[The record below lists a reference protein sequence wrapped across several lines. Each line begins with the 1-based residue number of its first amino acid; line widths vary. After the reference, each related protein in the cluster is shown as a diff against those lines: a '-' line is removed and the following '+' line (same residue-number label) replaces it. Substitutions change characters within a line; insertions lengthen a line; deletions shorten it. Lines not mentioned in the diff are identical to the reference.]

1 MDGRNDAVSE
11 SLGRITPTG
20 TILHVIV
27 HGKVQGVGFRWF
39 VRTEARRLG
48 LAGWVRNLPDGTV
61 EVRASGI
68 AQFLASLEQAIQRG
82 PEGATVSMIAAVE
95 TAMPDSR
102 TDTPYP
108 FVILR

>member
-1 MDGRNDAVSE
+1 MTE
-11 SLGRITPTG
+11 STTRITPTG

-27 HGKVQGVGFRWF
+27 FGRVQGVGFRWF

-61 EVRASGI
+61 ELRASGI
-68 AQFLASLEQAIQRG
+68 AQFLSALEQAVQRG
-82 PEGATVSMIAAVE
+82 PDGADVTQIVQVTEAA
-95 TAMPDSR
+95 PDSR
-102 TDTPYP
+102 VDTPYP

>member
-1 MDGRNDAVSE
+1 VTE
-11 SLGRITPTG
+11 STTRITPTG

-27 HGKVQGVGFRWF
+27 FGRVQGVGFRWF

-61 EVRASGI
+61 ELRASGI
-68 AQFLASLEQAIQRG
+68 AQFLSALEQAVQRG
-82 PEGATVSMIAAVE
+82 PDGADVTQIVPVSHAA
-95 TAMPDSR
+95 PDSR
-102 TDTPYP
+102 VDTPYP

>member
-1 MDGRNDAVSE
+1 MTDSVA
-11 SLGRITPTG
+11 RITPTG

-27 HGKVQGVGFRWF
+27 HGRVQGVGFRWF

-61 EVRASGI
+61 EMRASGI
-68 AQFLASLEQAIQRG
+68 AQFLSALEQAIQRG
-82 PEGATVSMIAAVE
+82 PEGASVTHITPVE
-95 TAMPDSR
+95 EPGPDSR
-102 TDTPYP
+102 SDTPYP

>member
-1 MDGRNDAVSE
+1 VSE
-11 SLGRITPTG
+11 STGRITPTG

-27 HGKVQGVGFRWF
+27 HGRVQGVGFRWF

-61 EVRASGI
+61 EMRASGI
-68 AQFLASLEQAIQRG
+68 GQFLSGLEQALQRG
-82 PEGATVSMIAAVE
+82 PDGASVTQITPVDTPA
-95 TAMPDSR
+95 PDSR

-108 FVILR
+108 FIILR

>member
-1 MDGRNDAVSE
+1 VTE
-11 SLGRITPTG
+11 STTRITPTG

-27 HGKVQGVGFRWF
+27 SGRVQGVGFRWF

-61 EVRASGI
+61 EMRASGI
-68 AQFLASLEQAIQRG
+68 AQFLSALEHAVQRG
-82 PEGATVSMIAAVE
+82 PDGAEVTQIVQVSAPA
-95 TAMPDSR
+95 PDSR
-102 TDTPYP
+102 VDTPYP

>member
-1 MDGRNDAVSE
+1 MTE

-27 HGKVQGVGFRWF
+27 HGRVQGVGFRWF

-61 EVRASGI
+61 ELKASGI
-68 AQFLASLEQAIQRG
+68 AQFLAALEQAIQRG
-82 PEGATVSMIAAVE
+82 PEGAAVSLITQVE
-95 TAMPDSR
+95 TPAPDSR
-102 TDTPYP
+102 ADTPYP
-108 FVILR
+108 FIILR

>member
-1 MDGRNDAVSE
+1 MTE
-11 SLGRITPTG
+11 TMGRITPTG

-27 HGKVQGVGFRWF
+27 HGRVQGVGFRWF

-61 EVRASGI
+61 EMRASGI
-68 AQFLASLEQAIQRG
+68 AQFLAALEQAIQRG
-82 PEGATVSMIAAVE
+82 PEGASVTQLTQVDTPA
-95 TAMPDSR
+95 PDAR

-108 FVILR
+108 FIILR

>member
-1 MDGRNDAVSE
+1 MTE

-27 HGKVQGVGFRWF
+27 HGRVQGVGFRWF

-61 EVRASGI
+61 ELRASGI
-68 AQFLASLEQAIQRG
+68 AQFLSGLEQAIQRG
-82 PEGATVSMIAAVE
+82 PEGAAVSQITQVE
-95 TAMPDSR
+95 TPAPDSR
-102 TDTPYP
+102 ADTPYP
-108 FVILR
+108 FIILR

>member
-1 MDGRNDAVSE
+1 MTE

-27 HGKVQGVGFRWF
+27 HGRVQGVGFRWF

-61 EVRASGI
+61 ELRASGI
-68 AQFLASLEQAIQRG
+68 AQFLGSLEHAIQRG
-82 PEGATVSMIAAVE
+82 PEGAAVTQISQVE
-95 TAMPDSR
+95 APAPDSR
-102 TDTPYP
+102 ADTPYP
-108 FVILR
+108 FIILR

>member
-1 MDGRNDAVSE
+1 VTDG
-11 SLGRITPTG
+11 LGRITPTG

-27 HGKVQGVGFRWF
+27 HGRVQGVGFRWF

-61 EVRASGI
+61 EMRASGI

-82 PEGATVSMIAAVE
+82 PEGAAVSQITQVE
-95 TAMPDSR
+95 TPAPDSR
-102 TDTPYP
+102 ADTPYP
-108 FVILR
+108 FIILR